1 MSHDDTR
8 DEQLSRL
15 YREAAGEEPS
25 EAIDRAILAAA
36 RAEAAPVQPR
46 KRAWWQTWAGPA
58 SVAATVVLTVTLT
71 LMVQQE
77 QEHAFIEAPPSKGE
91 AADSAVKPASPPPAV
106 KQEAAPREAERVV
119 GATRQ
124 AQEAA
129 EAAPAPKPL
138 AREAKAEPA
147 APAGTLAPPTSRG
160 GTVKEKLAALRQRWP
175 WLDRTLDV
183 QERFSEVNGS
193 FVSSGVTIS
202 IFLAMFPLMLVAIA
216 VVGFIAAGDDTVA
229 PRLVENLGL
238 TGAAADALT
247 GTLERA
253 ADTRQA
259 ASVIGL
265 LGLAWSGS
273 GVASALQQAVRPGQR
288 ARQRTPDL

>member
-138 AREAKAEPA
+138 ARETKAEPA
-147 APAGTLAPPTSRG
+147 APAGALAPRAPMA
-160 GTVKEKLAALRQRWP
+160 EPAELAAPAKPAAVMRQ
-175 WLDRTLDV
+175 
-183 QERFSEVNGS
+183 Q
-193 FVSSGVTIS
+193 
-202 IFLAMFPLMLVAIA
+202 
-216 VVGFIAAGDDTVA
+216 AA
-229 PRLVENLGL
+229 P
-238 TGAAADALT
+238 AADAVEL
-247 GTLERA
+247 
-253 ADTRQA
+253 
-259 ASVIGL
+259 
-265 LGLAWSGS
+265 
-273 GVASALQQAVRPGQR
+273 R
-288 ARQRTPDL
+288 ARSAPLRKEAVGAAPARTPEQWLEDIRRLKQQGKDKEAAEALADFRKAYPDFRLPDDLR